1 MAPKVDDKS
10 LRRSAIRSPITYA
23 VTSRLGVDGMLVVL
37 LHSNLDGQII
47 SGSEGY
53 PVHVERVHMNEI
65 RQHLHGAS
73 VLVTP
78 DEATA
83 KHLRDHDIASAV
95 SVGTVRDVLVEIA
108 QEMRSDPRPLRELT
122 YRSGVGQMIE
132 AFATAQQLYSTVQM
146 GTKKM
151 RELLPIKLA
160 ERNQRV

>member
-1 MAPKVDDKS
+1 M
-10 LRRSAIRSPITYA
+10 RSPITYV

-53 PVHVERVHMNEI
+53 PVHAECVHMNEV
-65 RQHLHGAS
+65 RLHLHGAS
-73 VLVTP
+73 VLITP

-83 KHLRDHDIASAV
+83 KQFGDHDFPSAIP
-95 SVGTVRDVLVEIA
+95 VGAVRDVLGEIGR
-108 QEMRSDPRPLRELT
+108 EMRSDLRPPRELA

-151 RELLPIKLA
+151 RELLPTKLA
-160 ERNQRV
+160 ERNQQV